1 MKIFTRMATA
11 LALATLALPAA
22 AQTYADPASYN
33 NAIVSEQVEL
43 LKKNLRYISKAAHSE
58 NDRKIEARRQD
69 VVEQNQLAIA
79 RLKRMPAF
87 KGNAELRAKALAA
100 FQTMLAVYSADYKQ
114 VNAMATA
121 RTESFEAMQRY
132 FDAQELAGKKL
143 DTVNDSMQA
152 AQKRF
157 ARQFGMSIET
167 GRESTRLNEYTR
179 QVEAVNQYQH
189 RVFLPFFRV
198 QKAAARLTD
207 ALNKQD
213 AAPFEAARAG
223 LAAEAEKSAAELE
236 AVPAYQGKDAAFRNA
251 ARDYA
256 NFYVLM
262 CAKELLEIAEMLP
275 RKDRLTKED
284 AQVVNRNI
292 NTLNVQ
298 GQKFNEAYNRASSG
312 FMDTYVPVM
321 ND

>member
-1 MKIFTRMATA
+1 MPFFTRIATA
-11 LALATLALPAA
+11 VAFAALTLPAA
-22 AQTYADPASYN
+22 AQAYPDAASYN
-33 NAIVSEQVEL
+33 NAIVNEQIDL

-58 NDRKIEARRQD
+58 NDRKIEARRLD
-69 VVEQNQLAIA
+69 VVEQNKLAIA
-79 RLKRMPAF
+79 KLKRMPAF

-132 FDAQELAGKKL
+132 FDAQEVAGKKL
-143 DTVNDSMQA
+143 NTVQDSMEVT
-152 AQKRF
+152 QKRF
-157 ARQFGMSIET
+157 ARQFGMSIEA
-167 GRESTRLNEYTR
+167 GRETTRLNEYTR
-179 QVEAVNQYQH
+179 RVEEVNQYQH
-189 RVFLPFFRV
+189 HVFLPFFRV
-198 QKAAARLTD
+198 QKANAKLTD

-213 AAPFEAARAG
+213 ATAFEATRVV
-223 LAAEAEKSAAELE
+223 LAAEAEKSAADLE
-236 AVPAYQGKDAAFRNA
+236 AVPAFQGKDAAFRNA

-262 CAKELLEIAEMLP
+262 CAKEMREIAELLQ
-275 RKDRLTKED
+275 RKDQLTKED
-284 AQVVNRNI
+284 AQAINRNI

-298 GQKFNEAYNRASSG
+298 GQKFSAAYNRASSD
-312 FMDTYVPVM
+312 FMDAYVPVM